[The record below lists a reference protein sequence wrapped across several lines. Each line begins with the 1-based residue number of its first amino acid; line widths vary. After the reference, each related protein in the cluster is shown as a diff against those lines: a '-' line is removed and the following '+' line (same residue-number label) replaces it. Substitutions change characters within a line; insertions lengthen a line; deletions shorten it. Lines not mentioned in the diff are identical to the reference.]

1 MSQIYL
7 NLFCSEDKSK
17 IKLQSKIMIQSCLN
31 ESGGRLKN
39 GGTYFKVTGINLI
52 YHDFVVVMHFGSA
65 TIGFLSYEV
74 S

>member
-7 NLFCSEDKSK
+7 NLFYSGDKSK
-17 IKLQSKIMIQSCLN
+17 IKLQTKIVIQSCLN
-31 ESGGRLKN
+31 ESGRRLKD

-65 TIGFLSYEV
+65 TI
-74 S
+74 